1 MGVDVIDTKEFEAIQ
16 KKISVLKDKKSK
28 ADGAIESIMADL
40 KNKFGIN
47 SIEEAEKE
55 LEKKEAEIKEN
66 EEFLDSEYAEL
77 KKLHHWE
84 FV

>member
-1 MGVDVIDTKEFEAIQ
+1 MAKAN
-16 KKISVLKDKKSK
+16 DKVHEYRMS
-28 ADGAIESIMADL
+28 GAAWLLEIIKRE
-40 KNKFGIN
+40 G
-47 SIEEAEKE
+47 IEEAEKE

>member
-1 MGVDVIDTKEFEAIQ
+1 MDVKEFEAIQ
-16 KKISVLKDKKSK
+16 KKIEVLKDKKSK
-28 ADGAIESIMADL
+28 AAGAIENIMADL
-40 KNKFGIN
+40 KNKFDIS

-55 LEKKEAEIKEN
+55 LKKKEAEIAEN
-66 EEFLDSEYAEL
+66 EEFLESEYAEL

>member
-1 MGVDVIDTKEFEAIQ
+1 MIDTKEFEAIQ
-16 KKISVLKDKKSK
+16 KKIGVLKDKKSK

>member
-1 MGVDVIDTKEFEAIQ
+1 MIDTKEFEAIQ
-16 KKISVLKDKKSK
+16 KKIAVLKDKKSK

>member
-1 MGVDVIDTKEFEAIQ
+1 MDVKEFEAIQ
-16 KKISVLKDKKSK
+16 KKIEVLKDKKSK
-28 ADGAIESIMADL
+28 AAGAIENIMADL
-40 KNKFGIN
+40 KNKFGIS

-55 LEKKEAEIKEN
+55 LKKKEAEIAEN
-66 EEFLDSEYAEL
+66 EEFLESEYAEL

>member
-1 MGVDVIDTKEFEAIQ
+1 MIDTKEFEAIQ
-16 KKISVLKDKKSK
+16 KKIGVLKDKKSK

-55 LEKKEAEIKEN
+55 LKKK
-66 EEFLDSEYAEL
+66 
-77 KKLHHWE
+77 
-84 FV
+84 

>member
-1 MGVDVIDTKEFEAIQ
+1 MIDTKEFEAIQ
-16 KKISVLKDKKSK
+16 KKIGVLKDKKSK

-55 LEKKEAEIKEN
+55 LKKKEAEIKEN

>member
-1 MGVDVIDTKEFEAIQ
+1 MIDIKEFEAIQ

-77 KKLHHWE
+77 RKLHHWE

>member
-1 MGVDVIDTKEFEAIQ
+1 VIDVKEFEAIQ
-16 KKISVLKDKKSK
+16 KKIEVLKDKKSK
-28 ADGAIESIMADL
+28 AAGAIENIMADL
-40 KNKFGIN
+40 KNKFDIS

-55 LEKKEAEIKEN
+55 LKKKEAEIAEN
-66 EEFLDSEYAEL
+66 EEFLESEYAEL

>member
-1 MGVDVIDTKEFEAIQ
+1 MIDTKEFEAIQ
-16 KKISVLKDKKSK
+16 KKIGVLKDKKSK

-77 KKLHHWE
+77 KKPHHWE

>member
-1 MGVDVIDTKEFEAIQ
+1 MIDTKEFEAIQ

>member
-1 MGVDVIDTKEFEAIQ
+1 MIDTKEFEAIQ
-16 KKISVLKDKKSK
+16 KKIGVLKDKKSK

-47 SIEEAEKE
+47 SIEEAENE

>member
-1 MGVDVIDTKEFEAIQ
+1 
-16 KKISVLKDKKSK
+16 
-28 ADGAIESIMADL
+28 MADL
-40 KNKFGIN
+40 KNKFDIS

-55 LEKKEAEIKEN
+55 LKKKEAEIAEN
-66 EEFLDSEYAEL
+66 EEFLESEYAEL

>member
-1 MGVDVIDTKEFEAIQ
+1 MDTKEFEAIQ
-16 KKISVLKDKKSK
+16 KKIVVLKDKKSK

>member
-1 MGVDVIDTKEFEAIQ
+1 MDLDH
-16 KKISVLKDKKSK
+16 
-28 ADGAIESIMADL
+28 AD
-40 KNKFGIN
+40 
-47 SIEEAEKE
+47 EKE
-55 LEKKEAEIKEN
+55 KAKLEKKEAEIKEN